1 MTQNSTHCSSHSQRF
16 CGGRG
21 HRQFDLHSNS
31 SFSFQENTSRRNLI
45 ASNPQNLQAH
55 SKYHF
60 YTYCVHCICVAVS
73 IIYYSLTVSTVS
85 FPFCCVVSIICYS
98 LTVSTV
104 SFPFCGVVSIIYYLL
119 CPLYPS
125 PSVGWSILSIT
136 VSTVSF
142 PFCGVVSI
150 ICYFVIVSSV
160 SFPFCQYYLLLCPV
174 YCGVVSII
182 CYGVQCIVEWS
193 VLSVTVPSV
202 VWGGQYYLLFC
213 YSVQCI
219 LSLLSV
225 LSVTV
230 SSVLWG
236 GQYYL

>member
-104 SFPFCGVVSIIYYLL
+104 SFPFCGVVSII
-119 CPLYPS
+119 
-125 PSVGWSILSIT
+125 
-136 VSTVSF
+136 
-142 PFCGVVSI
+142 
-150 ICYFVIVSSV
+150 CYFVIVSSV

-182 CYGVQCIVEWS
+182 CYCVQCIVEWS